1 LKYDN
6 KTIAIV
12 ESEKTAIIASIYIP
26 QYVWIAAGS
35 LNNLSIERC
44 SILKGR
50 NVILFPDLNGFNK
63 WSTKALEINKIANVY
78 VSDIIERIATEEER
92 IKSLDLVDYLIKNR
106 DKSGFAL
113 HEFGYPIF
121 WDY

>member
-1 LKYDN
+1 
-6 KTIAIV
+6 
-12 ESEKTAIIASIYIP
+12 
-26 QYVWIAAGS
+26 
-35 LNNLSIERC
+35 
-44 SILKGR
+44 
-50 NVILFPDLNGFNK
+50 LFPDLNGFNK

-106 DKSGFAL
+106 DNSGFAVT
-113 HEFGYPIF
+113 EFGYPIF